1 MVNFQDIGPNN
12 LKPGSMQRIELNG
25 LYILIANIKGAL
37 YAVQDTCTHEDASLY
52 QGVLE
57 ETASVVRCMA
67 VDSVSLMVKPSM
79 IQQKL
84 ISPFI
89 RSSLETGESS
99 SQLQHNTHRH

>member
-12 LKPGSMQRIELNG
+12 LKPGSMKRIELNG
-25 LYILIANIKGAL
+25 LCILIANLNGAL
-37 YAVQDTCTHEDASLY
+37 YAVQDTCTHEDASLS
-52 QGVLE
+52 QGALE
-57 ETASVVRCMA
+57 GDCVRCTA

-79 IQQKL
+79 TQQKL

-99 SQLQHNTHRH
+99 SQLQHNTHPC